1 MTIQIND
8 PAGPPAG
15 AKHLQSSL
23 MRQTLLDRDLV
34 RPVTSRPVI
43 RLLPWMDVVKVG
55 GRSIIDRGRE
65 ALLPVVEELAQSF
78 GDHRILITT
87 GAGVRGRHVFSV
99 GLDLGLPTGVL
110 AALAVTEAEKNGHI
124 LAALL
129 AEHGV
134 VYLPHTSVAH
144 HLPVFLSAAPAV
156 VANAYPP
163 YHLYEFPPA
172 VGRIPPHRSDAG
184 SLLVADAYGAQRLIY
199 VDDVDGIYTAD
210 PKDNPDA
217 ELIHR
222 IGAKEL
228 TARGLKTLPI
238 DRIVLQILG
247 SAKHIKE
254 IQIVNGLKRGNIGK
268 ALAGEHVGTIVH
280 AD

>member
-1 MTIQIND
+1 MTAQSNEIID
-8 PAGPPAG
+8 VP
-15 AKHLQSSL
+15 SSL
-23 MRQTLLDRDLV
+23 MRQTLLDRELV
-34 RPVTSRPVI
+34 LPVTDRPVI
-43 RLLPWMDVVKVG
+43 KLLPWLNVVKIG
-55 GRSIIDRGRE
+55 GHSIMDRGRD
-65 ALLPVVEELAQSF
+65 AILPVVEELVEAF
-78 GDHRILITT
+78 VDRKLLITT
-87 GAGVRGRHVFSV
+87 GPGIRGRHVYSV
-99 GLDLGLPTGVL
+99 GLDLGLPTGAL
-110 AALAVTEAEKNGHI
+110 AALAATDAEKNGHI
-124 LAALL
+124 VAALL

-134 VYLPHTSVAH
+134 VYLPHSSVAH

-172 VGRIPPHRSDAG
+172 VGRIPPHRSDTG
-184 SLLVADAYGAQRLIY
+184 PLLLADAYGAARLVYI
-199 VDDVDGIYTAD
+199 DDVDGIYTAD

-217 ELIHR
+217 ELIPR

-247 SAKHIKE
+247 SAKHVKE

>member
-1 MTIQIND
+1 MSIQNTETLHV
-8 PAGPPAG
+8 P
-15 AKHLQSSL
+15 SSL

-34 RPVTSRPVI
+34 LPATGRPVI
-43 RLLPWMDVVKVG
+43 KLLPWLKVVKVG
-55 GRSIIDRGRE
+55 GHSIMDRGRD
-65 ALLPVVEELAQSF
+65 AILPVVEELVDAF
-78 GDHRILITT
+78 GDHKLLITT
-87 GAGVRGRHVFSV
+87 GAGIRGRHVYSV

-110 AALAVTEAEKNGHI
+110 AALAATDAEKNGHI

-134 VYLPHTSVAH
+134 VYLPHASVAH

-156 VANAYPP
+156 VANAYTP

-184 SLLVADAYGAQRLIY
+184 PLLLADAYGAARLVYIG
-199 VDDVDGIYTAD
+199 DVDGIYTAD
-210 PKDNPDA
+210 PKDDPSA
-217 ELIHR
+217 ELIPR
-222 IGAKEL
+222 IGAREL
-228 TARGLKTLPI
+228 MARGLKTLPI

-247 SAKHIKE
+247 SAKHIRE
-254 IQIVNGLKRGNIGK
+254 VQIVNGLTRGNISK
-268 ALAGEHVGTIVH
+268 ALAGGHVGTIVH

>member
-1 MTIQIND
+1 MTAQSNETIHV
-8 PAGPPAG
+8 P
-15 AKHLQSSL
+15 SSL

-34 RPVTSRPVI
+34 LPVTDHPVI
-43 RLLPWMDVVKVG
+43 KILPWLNVVKIG
-55 GRSIIDRGRE
+55 GHSIMDRGRD
-65 ALLPVVEELAQSF
+65 AILPVVEELVEAL
-78 GDHRILITT
+78 GDHKLLITT
-87 GAGVRGRHVFSV
+87 GPGIRGRHVYSV

-110 AALAVTEAEKNGHI
+110 AALAATDAEKNGHI

-134 VYLPHTSVAH
+134 AYLPHSSVAH

-163 YHLYEFPPA
+163 YHLYEFPPV

-210 PKDNPDA
+210 PNDNPDA
-217 ELIHR
+217 ELIPR

-228 TARGLKTLPI
+228 MAKGLKTLPI

-254 IQIVNGLKRGNIGK
+254 IQIVNGLKRGNIGR